1 VRTIGGPYTRSAHRT
16 PSVLEVLATESGML
30 GSRSMDGLEYR
41 ASRHRSQPRRET
53 IATTQSF
60 HPLLDV
66 NRKRTVDGGSIPTT
80 QGMRFQKW
88 TITLTK
94 TFDMDSFPV
103 DTCLFQ
109 FLDFLQRSSATL
121 FFGERPPRS
130 SDHRFRWS
138 SDRIAANQ
146 ISSFCFCASRVASS
160 HAAFPAPSALC
171 TPAASRA
178 DPG

>member
-1 VRTIGGPYTRSAHRT
+1 M
-16 PSVLEVLATESGML
+16 LEVLATESGML

-94 TFDMDSFPV
+94 TFDMDVFPV
-103 DTCLFQ
+103 DAGPL
-109 FLDFLQRSSATL
+109 
-121 FFGERPPRS
+121 PIPR
-130 SDHRFRWS
+130 F
-138 SDRIAANQ
+138 
-146 ISSFCFCASRVASS
+146 
-160 HAAFPAPSALC
+160 PSALVSDFVLWGT
-171 TPAASRA
+171 TPSLF
-178 DPG
+178 